1 MLYQITMNMPAREGA
16 AVHQIICEHTAESLR
31 AFVDVLAHSEFIIVF
46 EFYKDSNKRGD
57 PDYDPK
63 RRAELVPHG
72 QIGLNTA
79 FIGKVREYQPN

>member
-31 AFVDVLAHSEFIIVF
+31 AFVDVLAHNEFVVVR
-46 EFYKDSNKRGD
+46 EFYKAGNKRGD

-63 RRAELVPHG
+63 RRTELVDHG
-72 QIGLNTA
+72 QIGLNTS
-79 FIGKVREYQPN
+79 FVGKVREYQPS